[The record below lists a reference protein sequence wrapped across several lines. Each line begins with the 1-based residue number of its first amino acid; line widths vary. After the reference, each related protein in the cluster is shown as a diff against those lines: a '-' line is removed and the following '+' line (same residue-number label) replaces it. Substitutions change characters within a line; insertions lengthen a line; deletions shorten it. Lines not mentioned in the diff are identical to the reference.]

1 MVSKVAVEF
10 ASQGADRLV
19 RDEKRVEGAISQ
31 TAKTAQKSEAKTQRW
46 MERHKTA
53 LLAIGA
59 ATSAVMAGIIAAS
72 PDLSAAL
79 SEVHLNFSML
89 AMSIGEDWAP
99 AFEWLAGVTEGLA
112 EAYEALPEP
121 IQDVLAWGVLLGI
134 GLGIISGLAAGL
146 TWILTPLATWLGL
159 TGVAAETAGVGAAAG
174 AGGMSALVAA
184 LAIVAGALLGGIIV
198 WALWKVGVIQ
208 ALEDAFAWVRWVK
221 DNTLT
226 VLGNLWD
233 NLVSWAGLVADSAGA
248 WGARLALNWVDGIVS
263 NVPFLGDALAP
274 KIESL
279 RSALDTVDQDIQGRW
294 AQWNS
299 GGGFLEGA
307 LEGFTL
313 SPRPAN
319 RTVSDAIAGVDSWV
333 FGTGATGTE
342 TSDDRMAGLAAS
354 LMPEGYQEY
363 LDSIGTMQ
371 AKQEEYLATIE
382 TKSAEAAA
390 KYSGS
395 MTTMSTATETAG
407 GAIETSTTNMSTTVA
422 SQFIGLGMNAP
433 KWGSDLMGNFI
444 IGLNSRYGEL
454 QSTLSAIRS
463 MIDSALS
470 FDLVSNDLMAE
481 RWGRDLVTHFSAG
494 MNASPMSV
502 PVPSVSGGTTYTTP
516 VQVTIHVSGAQA
528 QSFDERKIAALVKDE
543 IGNAL
548 RGRGR

>member
-31 TAKTAQKSEAKTQRW
+31 TAKTAQKSESKTQRW

-59 ATSAVMAGIIAAS
+59 ATSAVMAGIISAS

-112 EAYEALPEP
+112 EAYEGLPEP
-121 IQDVLAWGVLLGI
+121 IQDVLSGSLLLGVV
-134 GLGIISGLAAGL
+134 LGGVAVAASGLIWL
-146 TWILTPLATWLGL
+146 LTPLATWLGI
-159 TGVAAETAGVGAAAG
+159 TGVAAETAGGGALVGAAGLTTLGLAVG
-174 AGGMSALVAA
+174 TLGGV
-184 LAIVAGALLGGIIV
+184 VLGGIGV
-198 WALWKVGVIQ
+198 WALWKYGV
-208 ALEDAFAWVRWVK
+208 
-221 DNTLT
+221 LT
-226 VLGNLWD
+226 AVEE
-233 NLVSWAGLVADSAGA
+233 AGA
-248 WGARLALNWVDGIVS
+248 QVGQFAYNAGVMFRNLLDKVQGYLSLAVLYATKYGLEFSIAFTEN
-263 NVPFLGDALAP
+263 ALAKLP
-274 KIESL
+274 LIGDQFQGIADTMK
-279 RSALDTVDQDIQGRW
+279 SALANVNGEIETTTEKLSHGLSEGTVT
-294 AQWNS
+294 
-299 GGGFLEGA
+299 LGA
-307 LEGFTL
+307 NYQYQHPMTDWMDSILG
-313 SPRPAN
+313 
-319 RTVSDAIAGVDSWV
+319 AGQ
-333 FGTGATGTE
+333 TGTE

-354 LMPEGYQEY
+354 LMPEGYREY

-407 GAIETSTTNMSTTVA
+407 GAIETSTTNMSATVA

-444 IGLNSRYGEL
+444 QGLNSRYGEL

-463 MIDSALS
+463 MIDASLS
-470 FDLVSNDLMAE
+470 FDIAANDRMAE

-494 MNASPMSV
+494 MNTSPMSV
-502 PVPSVSGGTTYTTP
+502 PVPSVSGGTTYSTP
-516 VQVTIHVSGAQA
+516 VNVVINVSGAQA
-528 QSFDERKIAALVKDE
+528 QQFDDRRIAALVRDE